1 MIAVIADDFTGAAE
15 IGGVGLRYGL
25 NVLIETEVNEVEGV
39 DLLVIATD
47 TRSLHAESAYKEVSR
62 ITEELLRLK
71 PEFIFKKMDSVL
83 RGHVAEELE
92 AQMFAANKN
101 RALIVAPNPSVG
113 RIIVEGQYFLDS
125 LPLNET
131 SFAVDPEFPMITADV
146 TRILR
151 PAQQDVFSVSL
162 QHDLPETGIAI
173 ADVTNP
179 EALLEWAAKV
189 SQDMVVAG
197 GSGFFDAL
205 LGTKYTPGK
214 SDQSTDLSFGE
225 SSLFILGSM
234 YPKQEN
240 VLQKFDMNM
249 VVKMNMPEGIYYNRE
264 ENPQLLN
271 SWSSDIAFHLQNG
284 RSVIVTIDHQPE
296 NEEGLSIRLRE
307 IIGQTVALVEK
318 QFELGDLFIEG
329 GATTSEV
336 LKCLKI
342 KKLHPFHEADFGVI
356 QMRAEGF
363 PNMCITTK
371 PGSYLWPENMVFE
384 INHPS
389 SKLI

>member
-1 MIAVIADDFTGAAE
+1 
-15 IGGVGLRYGL
+15 
-25 NVLIETEVNEVEGV
+25 
-39 DLLVIATD
+39 
-47 TRSLHAESAYKEVSR
+47 
-62 ITEELLRLK
+62 
-71 PEFIFKKMDSVL
+71 
-83 RGHVAEELE
+83 
-92 AQMFAANKN
+92 
-101 RALIVAPNPSVG
+101 
-113 RIIVEGQYFLDS
+113 
-125 LPLNET
+125 
-131 SFAVDPEFPMITADV
+131 
-146 TRILR
+146 
-151 PAQQDVFSVSL
+151 
-162 QHDLPETGIAI
+162 
-173 ADVTNP
+173 
-179 EALLEWAAKV
+179 
-189 SQDMVVAG
+189 
-197 GSGFFDAL
+197 
-205 LGTKYTPGK
+205 
-214 SDQSTDLSFGE
+214 
-225 SSLFILGSM
+225 M